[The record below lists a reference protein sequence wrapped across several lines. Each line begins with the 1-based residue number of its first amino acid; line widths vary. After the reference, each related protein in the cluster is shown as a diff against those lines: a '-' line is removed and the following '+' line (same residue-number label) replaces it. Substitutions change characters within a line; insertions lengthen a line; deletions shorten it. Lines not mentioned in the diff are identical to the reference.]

1 MKNILL
7 KAILALL
14 ASAALPAA
22 GAAAEL
28 NSLSAGDVKALA
40 PGVPAPSPAAELLS
54 YTGRPP
60 VVITVAGLSFG
71 ELGWGPLEL
80 KHFVRLI
87 NILFPRKADVEAAL
101 SGPFKEFNDKY
112 FLLDQSGAEQDLRE
126 VSSRDRLPDNYLEQ
140 KISGLGGGIT
150 VVPFPWSRDPGDSA
164 KVVPQLERKII
175 QVYDSYKSTGR
186 PICILAHSWGSVL
199 AHSALHRVDKD
210 RPDVR
215 IDKFITA
222 GSPLVP
228 ANFVVAL
235 FDKLEIGKEDL
246 EKRVSKPSVVR
257 VWRNFWSSRDP
268 YSNSLDAADSNC
280 QVDAGVEKVEPRLL
294 DLMLHDK
301 PLRGQARK
309 DLFKIRDIKAWH
321 SSYFFDY
328 SAYLA
333 SIGKEISVA
342 VFQPDVAPQVE
353 SAAKGR
359 AGR

>member
-1 MKNILL
+1 MKNIVF
-7 KAILALL
+7 KAILVLL
-14 ASAALPAA
+14 ASSTLPAV

-28 NSLSAGDVKALA
+28 SSLSAGDVKALA
-40 PGVPAPSPAAELLS
+40 PAIPASSPAAELRA
-54 YTGRPP
+54 YTGKPP

-87 NILFPRKADVEAAL
+87 NMFFPKKEDAAAAL
-101 SGPFKEFNDKY
+101 AGPFKEFNDKY
-112 FLLDQSGAEQDLRE
+112 FLLDQPGAEQDLRD
-126 VSSRDRLPDNYLEQ
+126 VSGENRLPDNYLEQ
-140 KISGLGGGIT
+140 KIEGLGGGIT

-164 KVVPQLERKII
+164 KVVPQLESKII
-175 QVYDSYKSTGR
+175 QVYDSYKGTGR
-186 PICILAHSWGSVL
+186 PIYILAHSWGSVL

-235 FDKLEIGKEDL
+235 FDKLEIKKGDL
-246 EKRVSKPSVVR
+246 EKKVTKPSVVR

-280 QVDAGVEKVEPRLL
+280 QVDAGVENVEPRLI
-294 DLMLHDK
+294 DLILHDK

-321 SSYFFDY
+321 SAYFFDY

-333 SIGKEISVA
+333 SINKEISVA
-342 VFQPDVAPQVE
+342 VFRPDVAPQVE
-353 SAAKGR
+353 STAGKK